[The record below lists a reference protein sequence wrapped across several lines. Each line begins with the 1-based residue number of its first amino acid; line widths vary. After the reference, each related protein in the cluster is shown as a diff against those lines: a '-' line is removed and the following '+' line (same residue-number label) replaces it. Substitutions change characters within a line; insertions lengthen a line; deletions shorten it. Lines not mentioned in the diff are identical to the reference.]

1 MLVGIK
7 LSILAENMPKVS
19 VVGIMTHGSP
29 ALGAAMLRH
38 QQPEDAFL
46 PSRLLLRCHGFPPY
60 APLQYSLSV
69 TPKTASCHRAS
80 KRPETISE
88 TRVSFV
94 RRFGASLRLFG
105 TGERS
110 ANGGDTGF

>member
-1 MLVGIK
+1 
-7 LSILAENMPKVS
+7 
-19 VVGIMTHGSP
+19 
-29 ALGAAMLRH
+29 MLRH

-46 PSRLLLRCHGFPPY
+46 QSRLLLRCHGFFPY
-60 APLQYSLSV
+60 APLQYPLSV
-69 TPKTASCHRAS
+69 TPQNSIMPS
-80 KRPETISE
+80 GLEERPETIRE

-110 ANGGDTGF
+110 ANGGDT